1 MPKVNILGV
10 HVDVIGKE
18 GLHDAIRM
26 AVLEKRKEVLAYVN
40 VHAIN
45 LAQSDEQFRNFLNSP
60 AVLYCDGEGV
70 RLASRIL
77 GKQLPPRIVLTYWIW
92 ELCELC
98 EREGFSMFFLG
109 GTEENNTLAVS
120 NLQARFRNLKIA
132 GRHHGYF
139 EKWNNES
146 DTVIGMINTAM
157 PDILFVGFGM
167 PLQERWIDANLPGLN
182 VHVVLPAGS
191 MIEYTAGRKSF
202 APAWM
207 ANHGMEWIYRLFQ
220 EPGRLWKRY
229 IIGNP
234 LFLFRVLLQYVK
246 QGKQY

>member
-10 HVDVIGKE
+10 HVDVINKN
-18 GLHDAIRM
+18 GLHDAIRQ
-26 AVLEKRKEVLAYVN
+26 AVQGKKKEVLAYVN

-45 LAQSDEQFRNFLNSP
+45 LAQRDGRFRDFLNRS
-60 AVLYCDGEGV
+60 AIVYCDGEGV
-70 RLASRIL
+70 RLGSQIL
-77 GKQLPPRIVLTYWIW
+77 GQQLPPRIVLTYWIW

-98 EREGFSMFFLG
+98 AREGYSMFFLG
-109 GTEENNTLAVS
+109 GTEETVELAVRNIQS
-120 NLQARFRNLKIA
+120 RFKNLKVA
-132 GRHHGYF
+132 GKHHGFF

-146 DTVIGMINTAM
+146 NTVIEMINKAQ

-167 PLQERWIDANLPGLN
+167 PLQEHWIEANFSKLN
-182 VHVVLPAGS
+182 AHAILPAGS

-207 ANHGMEWIYRLFQ
+207 ANNGMEWIYRMFQ
-220 EPGRLWKRY
+220 EPGRLWRRY

-234 LFLFRVLLQYVK
+234 AFLFRVLLQYVK
-246 QGKQY
+246 QGKQR